1 MKNIYELINK
11 EILVREPV
19 DEICDRIINSRNK
32 KIILT
37 GGRGVGKSVVLSAL
51 ENRCLGTKN
60 ECINIHFDAAGMG
73 SNFEEQ
79 FYIHYYELIF
89 SNKLLHY
96 IKQNYTITYNRYFN
110 KYDNI
115 ISDYFEELNNYVNN
129 CLYEDIEIKKYLNT
143 GELSNKIL
151 NKLKEVLKLETLTLA
166 IDRFDWTL
174 NRNPIAQVVLSKYFN
189 MFDKTVITSDDE
201 NLKEKYGYSI
211 INIDYCKDVEIVKLI
226 LIKHMLGYNTGKKD
240 KFPFE
245 LIPTEKYFQL
255 INKTN
260 GNIKLMLEIMSEVIR
275 DWEWCSRES
284 FTIAEEIDKE
294 MKYKVKHFEELKMMS
309 SRTILH
315 L

>member
-110 KYDNI
+110 KYDKI
-115 ISDYFEELNNYVNN
+115 TSDYFEELNNYVNN

-143 GELSNKIL
+143 GELSSKIL
-151 NKLKEVLKLETLTLA
+151 NKFKEVLKLETLTLA

-201 NLKEKYGYSI
+201 NVKEKCDYSI
-211 INIDYCKDVEIVKLI
+211 INIDYGKDVEIVKLI
-226 LIKHMLGYNTGKKD
+226 LTKYMLSQNTGKKD
-240 KFPFE
+240 KFPFD
-245 LIPTEKYFQL
+245 LIPTEKYFYL
-255 INKTN
+255 IEKTN

-275 DWEWCSRES
+275 DWEWCSS
-284 FTIAEEIDKE
+284 DNFIMNEEIDKE
-294 MKYKVKHFEELKMMS
+294 TKYKVKHFNEVMEMS
-309 SRTILH
+309 SKTKFYL
-315 L
+315 